1 MENNLIKR
9 LSILLLT
16 VLAGCS
22 GSQSDEFSASGSPSA
37 PVPTAEITASPA
49 AQPTKTAAPQLRLID
64 DLDSKEELTSL
75 TIQGKEW
82 PATFVEIDLHPY
94 GFYIPETM
102 QEFVFE
108 DGSEVGF
115 SNTQF
120 ISLLEADRMPGA
132 AEPQTYDVPGGYT
145 RFKDEELAQYEEYIG
160 SAKAAEGP
168 RFDRFLLKREGLPE
182 TLIEFNYFD
191 KDRDEVLPAFLEVAR
206 HMRYIAP

>member
-1 MENNLIKR
+1 MLNNHAKR
-9 LSILLLT
+9 LSILLLA

-22 GSQSDEFSASGSPSA
+22 GSQSGDSGASRSSSA
-37 PVPTAEITASPA
+37 PVRTAEITASPA
-49 AQPTKTAAPQLRLID
+49 VEPTLTAAPLVRLID

-75 TIQGKEW
+75 TIQGSEW
-82 PATFVEIDLHPY
+82 PTTFVAIDLHPY

-145 RFKDEELAQYEEYIG
+145 RFKDEELAQYAEYIG

-168 RFDRFLLKREGLPE
+168 RFDRFLLKRDGMPE
-182 TLIEFNYFD
+182 TLIHFSYFD
-191 KDRDEVLPAFLEVAR
+191 KDRDEVLPVFLEVAR